1 MTRRSQHEVTNL
13 NPLGAGALA
22 GTGFPIDRHLTTEL
36 LGFSAPLENG
46 LDATG
51 SRDYMLDV
59 LSANSTLGLELS
71 RLAEEFILWSSYEFR
86 TLTLDDGFAMG
97 SSMMPQ
103 KKNPGPLEL
112 LRGRAGRAVGLHVA
126 GMTMLKGLPSGY
138 NRDLHEEKEL
148 LWRSFDMAIQS
159 SALVPSL
166 IHSTRINT
174 ARMEELAH
182 KNFGSATEIANYLVR
197 IHAVPFRQAHHI
209 VGSFVGEMNRQERNL
224 EGCEPDLLAHLHR
237 NGVPTATHDDCI
249 QMIDPRAIVRS
260 YESFGG
266 TGPKAVAAASERLSH
281 RLNVMK
287 ERLAYDQS
295 VTDGAYERC
304 LKIAARAGKDEP
316 ADSASLLALVKSF

>member
-103 KKNPGPLEL
+103 KKNVRATKPKRPQLESLRLLCARAGGNGPYFSTCFSSGPSRLAYIALRPHMTRQPGPLEL

-138 NRDLHEEKEL
+138 NRDFHEEKE
-148 LWRSFDMAIQS
+148 
-159 SALVPSL
+159 V
-166 IHSTRINT
+166 N
-174 ARMEELAH
+174 
-182 KNFGSATEIANYLVR
+182 
-197 IHAVPFRQAHHI
+197 
-209 VGSFVGEMNRQERNL
+209 
-224 EGCEPDLLAHLHR
+224 
-237 NGVPTATHDDCI
+237 
-249 QMIDPRAIVRS
+249 
-260 YESFGG
+260 
-266 TGPKAVAAASERLSH
+266 AA
-281 RLNVMK
+281 
-287 ERLAYDQS
+287 
-295 VTDGAYERC
+295 
-304 LKIAARAGKDEP
+304 
-316 ADSASLLALVKSF
+316 